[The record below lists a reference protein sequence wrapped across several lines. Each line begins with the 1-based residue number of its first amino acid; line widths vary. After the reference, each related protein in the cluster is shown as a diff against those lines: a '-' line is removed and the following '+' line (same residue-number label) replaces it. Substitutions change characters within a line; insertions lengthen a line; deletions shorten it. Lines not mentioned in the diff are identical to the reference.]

1 MSDKI
6 LVCTAWPYANGPLHL
21 GHIAGAYLPPDIFAR
36 YHRMKGND
44 VLMVSGSDT
53 HGTPIT
59 VSADARGISPLEVM
73 EENHRGFL
81 DMWQRLGIGYSL
93 FTHTD
98 TENHHRVSQDIFLK
112 LHEKGYLFTRSQM
125 QMYSEKAGRFLPD
138 RYVEGTCPRCDYTR
152 ARGDQCDK
160 CGSLLE
166 PSELIDPRS
175 KIDGSVPT
183 PRETEHFFLDLPQ
196 FGERLLEF
204 LGQKDFW
211 RPNVMNFAM
220 NYLKQGLAA
229 RPITRDIDWGVR
241 VPLPGYEQKR
251 LYVWFEAVIG
261 YFSASIE
268 YARSI
273 GQPEIWKQWW
283 YNPDARTFYFVGK
296 DNIPFHAI
304 IWPAQLMGV
313 ERLYE
318 ENSGKTLNL
327 PFDVP
332 ANEFLNLEGDKIST
346 SRNWAVWVPD
356 YLDRYDPDPL
366 RYYLT
371 INAPEQRD
379 TEFTWAD
386 FIAKNNNELVA
397 AWGNLANRSLTF
409 SAKHFEGRI
418 PRPGLMDAVD
428 QSLLSR
434 IEASF
439 EPIGDLIA
447 RCKFKAALT
456 EIMALAREANRY
468 LDEKAPWTSIKTDRE
483 RTATTMYVALRVID
497 NLKVLFA
504 PYLPFSCEQLHRML
518 GYETPLF
525 GQVAIKTQKEAT
537 RSHDCLV
544 YDGSEATGRW
554 EPSALAGGEPLVD
567 VRPLFRKLDEKLA
580 EQERSKLGQPSD

>member
-1 MSDKI
+1 MSEKI

-59 VSADARGISPLEVM
+59 VSADARGITPLEVV

-81 DMWQRLGIGYSL
+81 EMWKKLGIGYSL

-138 RYVEGTCPRCDYTR
+138 RYVEGTCPRCNYTR

-166 PSELIDPRS
+166 PTELIDPRS

-196 FGERLLEF
+196 FSDQLVEY
-204 LGQKDFW
+204 LGKKDFW
-211 RPNVMNFAM
+211 RPNVMNFAL

-229 RPITRDIDWGVR
+229 RPITRDIDWGIR
-241 VPLPGYEQKR
+241 VPLPGYDQKR

-268 YARSI
+268 YAKSI
-273 GQPEIWKQWW
+273 GQPEIWKEWW
-283 YNPDARTFYFVGK
+283 YNPNARTFYFVGK

-304 IWPAQLMGV
+304 IWPAQLMGI

-318 ENSGKTLNL
+318 DDPGKTLNL

-356 YLDRYDPDPL
+356 FLDRYDPDPL

-409 SAKHFEGRI
+409 SAKHFEGHV
-418 PRPGLMDAVD
+418 PKPGALDEVD
-428 QSLLSR
+428 KALLAK
-434 IEASF
+434 IESGF

-447 RCKFKAALT
+447 KCKFKAALT

-483 RTATTMYVALRVID
+483 RTATTMYVALRAID
-497 NLKVLFA
+497 SLKVLFA

-518 GYETPLF
+518 GYDRPLF
-525 GQVAIKTQKEAT
+525 GHVSIETRKEKT

-544 YDGSEATGRW
+544 YDGSEATGQW

-580 EQERSKLGQPSD
+580 EQERGKLGKPSD